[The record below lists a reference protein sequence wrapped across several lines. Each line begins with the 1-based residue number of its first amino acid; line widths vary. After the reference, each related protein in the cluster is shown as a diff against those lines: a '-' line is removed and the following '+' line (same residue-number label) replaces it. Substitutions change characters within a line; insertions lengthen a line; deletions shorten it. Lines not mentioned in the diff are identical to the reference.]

1 MAVLRSTVGAV
12 LLAAILAGCA
22 SSSPE
27 RLSKEV
33 RGLVHVG
40 MNTEDATR
48 SLATSGFHCSAS
60 YEVGFDGLMC
70 ARTRSNG
77 PIAACVQR
85 ANLSLD
91 VSRRTVVKIDV
102 PPPACGGL

>member
-1 MAVLRSTVGAV
+1 MAALKGTVAAA
-12 LLAAILAGCA
+12 LLTAFLASCA
-22 SSSPE
+22 SNSPE

-33 RGLVHVG
+33 HRLVYVG

-48 SLATSGFHCSAS
+48 FLATSGFHCSAS
-60 YEVGFDGLMC
+60 YSAGFDGLMC
-70 ARTRSNG
+70 ARTRANG
-77 PIAACVQR
+77 PIAACVHR

-91 VSRRTVVKIDV
+91 ASRRTVVKIDV